1 MAKYKNITFSAK
13 TFYGVVFEPGEV
25 HEVPGFINSQG
36 MVRVLDDK
44 PSRKP
49 VTPRFSE
56 DPAPVVTRGRKKK
69 SNEPEKVSVAET
81 EIKITETP
89 KEENN

>member
-25 HEVPGFINSQG
+25 KEVPGFINSSG
-36 MVRVLDDK
+36 MVRVFDDK
-44 PSRKP
+44 SSRPQFK
-49 VTPRFSE
+49 PRFNE
-56 DPAPVVTRGRKKK
+56 DPVPVATRGRKKK

-89 KEENN
+89 KEENI